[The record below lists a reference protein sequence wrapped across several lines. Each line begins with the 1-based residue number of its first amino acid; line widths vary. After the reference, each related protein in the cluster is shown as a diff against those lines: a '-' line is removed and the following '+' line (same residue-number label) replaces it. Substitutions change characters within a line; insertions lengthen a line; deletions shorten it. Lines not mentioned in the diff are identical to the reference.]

1 MKKIINIVLFI
12 MYISF
17 LLYLTLFKNFLGRK
31 EGIYA
36 MNLIPFKNIYEIT
49 LNFIKGSLSLG
60 FFIRNIFGNL
70 LAFTPIAYF
79 FITLLNLKDIKKL
92 IFLTSAMII
101 IIEALQY
108 ILGIGVYD
116 VDDLILNLTG
126 TILAFLFL
134 KNKIKLNQNQENF

>member
-92 IFLTSAMII
+92 IFLTSGMII

>member
-1 MKKIINIVLFI
+1 MKKIINIGFFI

-92 IFLTSAMII
+92 IFLTSGMII